1 METQPKTESLFER
14 MSKISREQGS
24 EAARLRSQ
32 GLEVETV
39 GDILSNIGASSPPD
53 SADPPR
59 QGDEG
64 LSGPPSSLPGIGD
77 NNPPEPTPFELVQT
91 EILDLYDEAK
101 NWCDGEPITLE
112 AQAAEVAKLRDMIRA
127 AEKKAEE
134 LRVELVKPLD
144 TAKKEI
150 QDRFNP
156 LIQKDKGKTALA
168 KAACNRALAP
178 YLKKKDD
185 EQREEALR
193 LAAQAE
199 TAAAE
204 AAAAAR
210 AAAQTG
216 NLEQME
222 RAEELIDAAKDT
234 AKVAKWADKAKP
246 QVEGL
251 HKAVGMRSVWRAEMT
266 DPGKALAHYRA
277 TRPGDLKEWL
287 REMARKDVAA
297 GLHRPADAIPGFTII
312 EDRVPA

>member
-1 METQPKTESLFER
+1 MTDKPKTESLFER
-14 MSKISREQGS
+14 MSKKLAEQQTS
-24 EAARLRSQ
+24 EADKLRAQ

-39 GDILSNIGASSPPD
+39 GDIIQNGSAANTPPD
-53 SADPPR
+53 RASPPR
-59 QGDEG
+59 QDVPVDG
-64 LSGPPSSLPGIGD
+64 LPGIGD
-77 NNPPEPTPFELVQT
+77 NNPPPPTPFETVQQ

-101 NWCDGEPITLE
+101 NWCDGEPITTPG
-112 AQAAEVAKLRDMIRA
+112 QAESVGKLRDMIRA
-127 AEKKAEE
+127 AEKRAEE

-168 KAACNRALAP
+168 KAACNKALAP
-178 YLKKKDD
+178 YLKKLDD
-185 EQREEALR
+185 EQRARSIELAR
-193 LAAQAE
+193 LAE
-199 TAAAE
+199 ERAAE

-222 RAEELIDAAKDT
+222 KAEELIDAAKDT
-234 AKVAKWADKAKP
+234 AKVAKLADQEKP
-246 QVEGL
+246 QVAGL
-251 HKAVGMRSVWRAEMT
+251 TKAIGMKSVFRAEMI

-297 GLHRPADAIPGFTII
+297 GLHYPADAIPGFTII